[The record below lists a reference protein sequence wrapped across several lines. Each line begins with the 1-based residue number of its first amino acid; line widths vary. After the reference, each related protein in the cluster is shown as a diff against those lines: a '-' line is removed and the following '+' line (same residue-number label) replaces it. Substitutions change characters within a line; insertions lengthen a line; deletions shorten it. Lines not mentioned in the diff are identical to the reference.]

1 MKSICENLAML
12 VGVTTSSHFDF
23 ATVGLSL
30 SDDGREMTKLFIKFR
45 SSSLGTNQNQWIV

>member
-45 SSSLGTNQNQWIV
+45 SSSLGTNQNQ